1 MGNGWI
7 YVKIDGGRKSLVV
20 WRRECC
26 GGGMVCTWY
35 SRVEL
40 QKMLELL
47 KETVLWMLKV
57 SASSVTRVMAK
68 SG

>member
-1 MGNGWI
+1 
-7 YVKIDGGRKSLVV
+7 
-20 WRRECC
+20 
-26 GGGMVCTWY
+26 MVCTWY